1 MYLDL
6 QVKLAQYSQYGTS
19 GTSLEVH
26 LECTGK
32 ERVDDCIDC
41 RDPGNHTW
49 TLTWRIHRRPF
60 WSWAGAWGS
69 SPKVHSGLSDFY
81 RTCADA
87 GQAHHSFVLV
97 WLSGRAFSFETGAT
111 WYLPSNEAFATRT
124 LISMLLRVCSK
135 VSSTGCTSFTAE
147 FVRSGMWR
155 CRCPLRRKESRQC
168 GQLYGLVPGI
178 GLVRGFVG
186 GGTSMMLESGL

>member
-124 LISMLLRVCSK
+124 LISMLLRVCL
-135 VSSTGCTSFTAE
+135 AAL
-147 FVRSGMWR
+147 
-155 CRCPLRRKESRQC
+155 PLRQSSYAAGC
-168 GQLYGLVPGI
+168 GVAGVHCGEKKAGSVDNCTVLCPALG
-178 GLVRGFVG
+178 
-186 GGTSMMLESGL
+186 